1 MKKILL
7 IIFVSLINLTYAQS
21 SYDITEFTNEKAK
34 TRGGSFIGIDDD
46 GYVYTVSYKTTNLF
60 ITILTQA
67 YLKVFDAQTG
77 RMHTEVPLERS
88 KALKSI
94 GMEYVTLSFI
104 GEQPTIICKKAK
116 SESPERYYGVHIDRN
131 GSLQGEIFEIG
142 ESGECKGFRNR
153 SKSNYSGVYQS
164 RPESENMSF
173 ISNISCSGDD
183 FKTYRVL
190 ELSDDF
196 NIENTFTFQLD
207 FESVSGLT
215 FVTSGEHLYL
225 RVLTREK
232 KSVDGK
238 IFKKWITKHRLYSV
252 NRTSGAIEEIN
263 VQEGFDS
270 ILLGDFRIKA
280 VDKGVLISG
289 QIIEQIGFSGIFSA
303 LYSDDIGRITDIQT
317 EYFDKDF
324 VTKYWTDKQK
334 KKDDRKRNRRGK
346 NDDDD
351 DDEEGGFSTNFKLI
365 ETFETSDEGLISVF
379 QEYRLKIVTTTTR
392 GANGVTSTTTTYY
405 YYYEDVMVVKTG
417 KDGEIEYTKLLPFY
431 QLTINYNPGKG
442 YSALKSDNDI
452 YFLHGTSNEID
463 EMIDEGKK
471 SNKRSKRRD
480 RKIQFASITHLSN
493 AGDIDTEQIL
503 DLKEANI
510 SIDPSV
516 VGVDEKN
523 KQFVIVSPVM
533 KLFKLKKTKIVR
545 IAL

>member
-238 IFKKWITKHRLYSV
+238 VFKKWITKHRLYSV

-405 YYYEDVMVVKTG
+405 YYYEEVMVVKTG

>member
-238 IFKKWITKHRLYSV
+238 VFKKWITKHRLYSV